1 MNWLGPRHSLQRYL
15 TLAGLGPIIALNL
28 WVWHQLFLYFE
39 YLLSVLIIAAIL
51 AYLLNGLAAWLQRFS
66 LTRLQA
72 MIMVLGFV
80 LIIFTVVGFTLIPAI
95 ATQSQQLIE
104 RLPEIVNSGNDSL
117 QGVIAF
123 GHRFRF
129 PFNFEQITE
138 ELLNQLKVILS
149 VLPDLAFTTLG
160 RFVDALLVLVLTV
173 YMLFYGGQ
181 LWGALVSSIPQPWGP
196 IIDQSL
202 RLNIQKFFSAQLV
215 LGLFMFLALLPVMI
229 YLGVNF
235 SLLFALIIGLAQLI
249 PVIGATVGIGLVVLV
264 VLFQDVWLAVNVLVI
279 AVFFQ
284 QIKDNILAPRLLGN
298 IIGLNPLWQFIAL
311 LIGGRVAGL
320 LGVFLSIPIAATI
333 KATIEK
339 IRELEADSLEKTTP

>member
-51 AYLLNGLAAWLQRFS
+51 AYLLNGLAAWLQRFA

-80 LIIFTVVGFTLIPAI
+80 LVIFTLVGFTLIPAI
-95 ATQSQQLIE
+95 AAQSQQLIE

-117 QGVIAF
+117 RGVIAF
-123 GHRFRF
+123 GSRFRF
-129 PFNFEQITE
+129 PFNFEQVTE
-138 ELLNQLKVILS
+138 ELLIQLKAILS
-149 VLPDLAFTTLG
+149 LLPDLAFTTLG

-181 LWGALVSSIPQPWGP
+181 LWTALVGWIPRPWGP

-215 LGLFMFLALLPVMI
+215 LGLFMFLAVLPVMM

-264 VLFQDVWLAVNVLVI
+264 VLFQNAWLAVNVLVLT
-279 AVFFQ
+279 VFFQ

-339 IRELEADSLEKTTP
+339 LQELEAENLENTTP

>member
-39 YLLSVLIIAAIL
+39 YLLSVLILAAIL
-51 AYLLNGLAAWLQRFS
+51 AYLLNGLALWFQRFA

-72 MIMVLGFV
+72 MIVVLGFV

-95 ATQSQQLIE
+95 AAQSQQLVE
-104 RLPEIVNSGNDSL
+104 KLPEIVNSGNDSL
-117 QGVIAF
+117 RGVIAF
-123 GHRFRF
+123 GNRFRL
-129 PFNFEQITE
+129 PFNFEQVTE
-138 ELLNQLKVILS
+138 ELVGQLKAILG
-149 VLPDLAFTTLG
+149 VLPDVAFTTLG
-160 RFVDALLVLVLTV
+160 RFVDSLLVLVLTI

-181 LWGALVSSIPQPWGP
+181 LWDTLIGWIPQPWGP

-202 RLNIQKFFSAQLV
+202 RLNIQKFFSAQLL
-215 LGLFMFLALLPVMI
+215 LGLFMFLAILPVMM

-249 PVIGATVGIGLVVLV
+249 PVIGATIGIGLVVLV
-264 VLFQDVWLAVNVLVI
+264 VVFQDFWLAVNVFI
-279 AVFFQ
+279 GAVFFQ

-333 KATIEK
+333 KATLEK
-339 IRELEADSLEKTTP
+339 MRQLEAETLNQTSP